1 MHNKSNGRRI
11 RPQLELGQ
19 IIQNL
24 GSPTYWDTGGRVP
37 IIPFFGRVDPCKVGD
52 GFKHECV
59 PLCLMHRGRN
69 STATQCRTRV
79 CMFTDCLYF
88 LACFFQPF
96 FRSNWVCLKM
106 GYTSNYSHLVGIMIS
121 KTIGCFW
128 VHYFLGTMGTQHFQT
143 NPIGFFLP
151 TDLPCPVNFLGMAWN
166 YQPLPGRIVRL
177 AFHKIRQT
185 LLSLRRLFF
194 SQWSSAKIE
203 GWFANQNMGVSENV
217 GYIPNEIAI

>member
-24 GSPTYWDTGGRVP
+24 GSPTYWDTGSRVP
-37 IIPFFGRVDPCKVGD
+37 IIPFFGRVDPCKIGD
-52 GFKHECV
+52 GFKNECV

-96 FRSNWVCLKM
+96 FRSNWIFSSNWPPVSCQFSWDGLK
-106 GYTSNYSHLVGIMIS
+106 
-121 KTIGCFW
+121 
-128 VHYFLGTMGTQHFQT
+128 
-143 NPIGFFLP
+143 LP
-151 TDLPCPVNFLGMAWN
+151 TTSRSQSASLNNSSDVAETPAPYFRNDRLPKLRDDLRIRIWIWINLDWIVFRRFLDSSN
-166 YQPLPGRIVRL
+166 LTVQPL
-177 AFHKIRQT
+177 
-185 LLSLRRLFF
+185 S
-194 SQWSSAKIE
+194 
-203 GWFANQNMGVSENV
+203 
-217 GYIPNEIAI
+217 